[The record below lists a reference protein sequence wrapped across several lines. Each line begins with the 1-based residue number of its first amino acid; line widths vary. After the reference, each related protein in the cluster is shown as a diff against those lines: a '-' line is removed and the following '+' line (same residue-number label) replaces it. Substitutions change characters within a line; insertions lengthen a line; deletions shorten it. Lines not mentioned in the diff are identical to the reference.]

1 MGWTWQGPVL
11 SCHLCHSPLR
21 RLSYPRDGGWDPPIP
36 PPDWRENLHSDSATW
51 RLPRKGITVWRKQTF
66 CLVWFC
72 LNTQVR
78 SGSLGH
84 RPGSSPRR
92 RGYILFEWNQENLLV
107 SFSIISASLLF
118 EIQVLEMINFVFTRV
133 FFFIIVNNSE
143 SGNIKSIH
151 TLVSICLLN
160 RFSDRKEVWV
170 LQNRLQGSVWGPLST
185 SSH

>member
-1 MGWTWQGPVL
+1 M
-11 SCHLCHSPLR
+11 
-21 RLSYPRDGGWDPPIP
+21 
-36 PPDWRENLHSDSATW
+36 
-51 RLPRKGITVWRKQTF
+51 
-66 CLVWFC
+66 
-72 LNTQVR
+72 
-78 SGSLGH
+78 
-84 RPGSSPRR
+84 
-92 RGYILFEWNQENLLV
+92 V

-170 LQNRLQGSVWGPLST
+170 LQNRLQGSV
-185 SSH
+185 